1 MAQYTVRRLLLFI
14 PVMLGVLLVVF
25 LTLRLVPG
33 DPAVVYLGLEGSA
46 EEIAAARTR
55 LGLDQPLPVQFA
67 RYVGNVLQGEFGRSI
82 FQGSRVT
89 EVLGQALIPTLELAA
104 LSILITVLVAL
115 PLGIVASTRSNSPLD
130 LLVTVGALLGVSMP
144 LFWFAI
150 LAIQLFSLQLGW
162 LPSFGRGEGLFPSLV
177 GLFGGGSLAQLGE
190 SLRYAFLPA
199 LTLALG
205 PIAIVTR
212 LTRGSMLEVLAL
224 DYIRTARSKGLSERV
239 VVYRHA
245 LRNAF
250 LPILTILGLQFG
262 TLLGGAVITES
273 IYAWPGL
280 GRLVVGAINQRDY
293 PVVQGTVIVVAL
305 LVSVVNLL
313 IDLSYAFI
321 NPRIRYG

>member
-1 MAQYTVRRLLLFI
+1 MLQYTVRRLLLFF

-46 EEIAAARTR
+46 EEIAEARVR
-55 LGLDQPLPVQFA
+55 LGLDQPMPVQFA
-67 RYVGNVLQGEFGRSI
+67 HYVGNVLQGEFGRSI

-104 LSILITVLVAL
+104 LALVITVVVAL
-115 PLGIVASTRSNSPLD
+115 PLGILAAARANTPLD
-130 LLVTVGALLGVSMP
+130 LIVTVGALLGVSMP

-162 LPSFGRGEGLFPSLV
+162 LPSFGRGEGLFPSLMS
-177 GLFGGGSLAQLGE
+177 GSVVQLAE

-224 DYIRTARSKGLSERV
+224 DYVRTARSKGLSERAV
-239 VVYRHA
+239 IYRHA

-250 LPILTILGLQFG
+250 LPILTVLGLQFG

-305 LVSVVNLL
+305 LVSLVNLL
-313 IDLSYAFI
+313 IDLSYAFV

>member
-1 MAQYTVRRLLLFI
+1 MLQYTIRRLLLFI

-46 EEIAAARTR
+46 EEIAEARTR
-55 LGLDQPLPVQFA
+55 LGLDQPLPLQFA

-89 EVLGQALIPTLELAA
+89 EVLGQALVPTLELAA
-104 LSILITVLVAL
+104 LSILITVVVAL
-115 PLGIVASTRSNSPLD
+115 PLGIVAASRPNSWLD
-130 LLVTVGALLGVSMP
+130 LLVTLGALLGVSMP

-162 LPSFGRGEGLFPSLV
+162 LPSFGRGEGLFPSL
-177 GLFGGGSLAQLGE
+177 LSGSLAQVGE

-212 LTRGSMLEVLAL
+212 LTRGSMMEVLAL
-224 DYIRTARSKGLSERV
+224 DYIRTARSKGLAERT

-313 IDLSYAFI
+313 IDLSYAFV

>member
-1 MAQYTVRRLLLFI
+1 MLQYTVRRLLLFF

-46 EEIAAARTR
+46 EEIAEARVR
-55 LGLDQPLPVQFA
+55 LGLDQPVPVQFA
-67 RYVGNVLQGEFGRSI
+67 RYVSNVLQGEFGRSI

-89 EVLGQALIPTLELAA
+89 EVLGQALTPTLELAA
-104 LSILITVLVAL
+104 LALVITVVVAL
-115 PLGIVASTRSNSPLD
+115 PLGILAAARANTPLD
-130 LLVTVGALLGVSMP
+130 LIVTVGALLGVSMP

-162 LPSFGRGEGLFPSLV
+162 LPSFGRGEGLFPSLAS
-177 GLFGGGSLAQLGE
+177 GSIVQLGE

-224 DYIRTARSKGLSERV
+224 DYVRTARSKGLSERAV
-239 VVYRHA
+239 IYRHA

-250 LPILTILGLQFG
+250 LPILTVLGLQFG

-305 LVSVVNLL
+305 LVSLVNLL
-313 IDLSYAFI
+313 IDLSYAFV